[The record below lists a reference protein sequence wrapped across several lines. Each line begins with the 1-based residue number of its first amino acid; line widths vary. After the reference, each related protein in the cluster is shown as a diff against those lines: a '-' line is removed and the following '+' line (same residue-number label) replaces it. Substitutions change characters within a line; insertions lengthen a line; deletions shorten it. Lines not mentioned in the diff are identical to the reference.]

1 MEMLMASK
9 NVPSNPSLWSK
20 AQAEARRKFKVHP
33 SAYSNAFASKRY
45 KAMGGTWKKQTTK
58 SKKKR

>member
-1 MEMLMASK
+1 MSE
-9 NVPSNPSLWSK
+9 NVPNNPSLWAK

-45 KAMGGTWKKQTTK
+45 KAMGGTWRKKTST
-58 SKKKR
+58 KKKSNAKKR

>member
-1 MEMLMASK
+1 MAE
-9 NVPSNPSLWSK
+9 NVPNNPSLWSK

-45 KAMGGTWKKQTTK
+45 KAMGGTWRKKTST
-58 SKKKR
+58 KKKR